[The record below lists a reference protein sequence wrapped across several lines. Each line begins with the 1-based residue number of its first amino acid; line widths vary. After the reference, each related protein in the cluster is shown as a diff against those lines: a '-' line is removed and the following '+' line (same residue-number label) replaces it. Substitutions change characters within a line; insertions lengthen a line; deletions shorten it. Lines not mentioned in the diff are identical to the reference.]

1 MNILRI
7 LAFRLGMVTVALI
20 LALGAKIAAAETIQ
34 VGQYFAEV
42 RSLVS
47 QSSELHIQSSLITG
61 LNNGL
66 ENSGSGLK
74 ADAKDLAVAMT
85 DLKADVT
92 ETEIQV
98 NLSADVLFD
107 FDKSSIKPEA
117 DAALQKVAL
126 IIAEK
131 RRGNVIITG
140 HTDAK
145 GSDSYNQKLSE
156 QRAQSV
162 RQWFVAKGQLS
173 GDVILTLGMGEGDP
187 VAPNSNTDGTDNPE
201 GRKQNRRVGIVI
213 ETK

>member
-7 LAFRLGMVTVALI
+7 LAFRLGMVTMALV
-20 LALGAKIAAAETIQ
+20 LALGAKVATAETFQ
-34 VGQYFAEV
+34 VGQYFAEA
-42 RSLVS
+42 RGLVS
-47 QSSELHIQSSLITG
+47 QSSVLHMQSSQITG

-66 ENSGSGLK
+66 ENSGSGLQ
-74 ADAKDLAVAMT
+74 ADAKDLAVALV

-131 RRGNVIITG
+131 RKGNVIITG
-140 HTDAK
+140 HMDAK

-162 RQWFVAKGQLS
+162 RQWFVAKGNLS

-187 VAPNSNTDGTDNPE
+187 VAPNANSDGTDNPE
-201 GRKQNRRVGIVI
+201 GRKLNRRVGIVI

>member
-7 LAFRLGMVTVALI
+7 LAFRLGMVTFALI
-20 LALGAKIAAAETIQ
+20 LALGAKVSFAETMQ

-42 RSLVS
+42 RGLVS
-47 QSSELHIQSSLITG
+47 QSSAISFQSSQITG
-61 LNNGL
+61 FNNNL
-66 ENSGSGLK
+66 EKSGSELQ
-74 ADAKDLAVAMT
+74 ADAKDLEVALT

-107 FDKSSIKPEA
+107 FDKSNIKPEA
-117 DAALQKVAL
+117 DSALRKVAL

-131 RRGNVIITG
+131 RRGNVVITG

-145 GSDSYNQKLSE
+145 GSDNYNQKLSE

-162 RQWFVAKGQLS
+162 RDWFVAQGQLS
-173 GDVILTLGMGEGDP
+173 GVVILTLGMGEGEP
-187 VAPNSNTDGTDNPE
+187 VAPNINSDGSDNPD
-201 GRKQNRRVGIVI
+201 GRKLNRRVGIVI